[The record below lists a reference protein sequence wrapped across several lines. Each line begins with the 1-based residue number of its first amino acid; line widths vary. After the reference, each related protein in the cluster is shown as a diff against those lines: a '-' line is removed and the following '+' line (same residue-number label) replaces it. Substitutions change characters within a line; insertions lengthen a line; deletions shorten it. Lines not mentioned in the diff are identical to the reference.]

1 MNGIK
6 GQTNQTAE
14 EKWLCLRRKRPTRRQ
29 KYTLN
34 EKSLTLVILLYS
46 ISNKNPAVDLKNN
59 QNITDIHLTLSQLYQ
74 NRLMTKIISHSFTLS
89 QRIQLTRT
97 EMSVEECRSMKW
109 GKYISVIFPS
119 VIRKTGLNRTISHQ
133 SRAKLDTHW
142 VIFKFPSIL
151 YSLFCWDTFSLHVQK
166 RHLKSVLCV
175 NIPIGPQ
182 H

>member
-14 EKWLCLRRKRPTRRQ
+14 EKWLCLRRKHPTRRQ

-46 ISNKNPAVDLKNN
+46 ISNKNPTVNLKNN
-59 QNITDIHLTLSQLYQ
+59 QNITDIHLTLSLLYQ
-74 NRLMTKIISHSFTLS
+74 NRLMTKIIFRSFKLREFSSQGQKCQWKNADQWNEENTYLWYFPQSFAKLAWIEPSAINQELNLTPIESFLNSPASCTLC
-89 QRIQLTRT
+89 
-97 EMSVEECRSMKW
+97 SVETR
-109 GKYISVIFPS
+109 
-119 VIRKTGLNRTISHQ
+119 
-133 SRAKLDTHW
+133 
-142 VIFKFPSIL
+142 
-151 YSLFCWDTFSLHVQK
+151 FSLHVQK